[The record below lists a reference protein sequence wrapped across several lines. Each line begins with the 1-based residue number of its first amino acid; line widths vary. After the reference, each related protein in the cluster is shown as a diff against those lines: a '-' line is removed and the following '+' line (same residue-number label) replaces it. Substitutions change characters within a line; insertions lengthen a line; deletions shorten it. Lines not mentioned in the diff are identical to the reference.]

1 MGKNIKYLAT
11 FFGVGLISRFE
22 GTVATIIS
30 GFFFILLIKI
40 FNISSIILAGISL
53 FLFFISYYVVA
64 KFQVGAVDPDPR
76 EIVIDEVLGTL
87 ISLIGLPIFFNL
99 SYILLAFIFFR
110 ILDYFKPSIIYR
122 IQIKNTDA
130 SIILDDVVAG
140 IITLSILLSLGLNG
154 II

>member
-1 MGKNIKYLAT
+1 MEKNIKYLAT
-11 FFGVGLISRFE
+11 FFGVGLINRFE
-22 GTVATIIS
+22 GTVATVIS
-30 GFFFILLIKI
+30 GAFFILVIKI
-40 FNISSIILAGISL
+40 FNISSIILAAASL
-53 FLFFISYYVVA
+53 SLFFISYYVVVE
-64 KFQVGAVDPDPR
+64 FQVGATDPDPR

-110 ILDYFKPSIIYR
+110 IFDYFKPSIIYR

-140 IITLSILLSLGLNG
+140 IITLAILLCLGLNG